1 MTQPE
6 WMAETARLH
15 ERHQRNL
22 KTERDEREGQER
34 LARYIDEGM
43 VDDQENAHKI
53 LAFLRERYN
62 GYLSVK
68 TLEHAVT
75 SLRDE
80 LKWSPL
86 RKTLAT
92 K

>member
-1 MTQPE
+1 
-6 WMAETARLH
+6 MAESARLN
-15 ERHQRNL
+15 ERHQRHL
-22 KTERDEREGQER
+22 KTVRDEREGQER

-43 VDDQENAHKI
+43 VDDQANADKI

-75 SLRDE
+75 SLRSE

-86 RKTLAT
+86 RAALT
-92 K
+92 KH